1 MVFGV
6 NTARRMLVVALSVA
20 AGIPLLAKGN
30 AATVRIDIKAAAST
44 SVVAVNHPDLL
55 DRSHVYAGAFL
66 GPVTDPIDPAWP
78 RYVITLVVEPRTPMP
93 ALAPTG
99 VFKPYVMHYA
109 IDPTTHEGFLYLP
122 GRGEDGY
129 RLNTNLIIRDG
140 DDGRWHRADPTW
152 AGLLNAYLPRG

>member
-1 MVFGV
+1 MS
-6 NTARRMLVVALSVA
+6 TTRRMLVVLALSVA
-20 AGIPLLAKGN
+20 AGIPLLARGN
-30 AATVRIDIKAAAST
+30 AVTVRVDIKAAGST
-44 SVVAVNHPDLL
+44 TVVPVTHPDLL

-66 GPVTDPIDPAWP
+66 GTVTDRAIDPAWP
-78 RYVITLVVEPRTPMP
+78 RYVITLLVEPRTPMP

-109 IDPTTHEGFLYLP
+109 VDPASGEGFLYLP
-122 GRGEDGY
+122 GHGEDGY

-140 DDGRWHRADPTW
+140 DGRWHRADPTW